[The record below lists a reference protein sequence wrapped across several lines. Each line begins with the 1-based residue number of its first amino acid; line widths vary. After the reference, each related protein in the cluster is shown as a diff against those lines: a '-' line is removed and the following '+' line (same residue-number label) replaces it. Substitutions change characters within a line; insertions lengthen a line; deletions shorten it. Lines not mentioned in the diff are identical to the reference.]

1 MQSLYALHFCFISH
15 RVTTSFT
22 PTGYYTLIIGGETV
36 KKFISLAAAALLVF
50 FLSTCARRP
59 EEPEPDYLG
68 MMMQAAQQGDVETGR
83 QAQQLWETSLA
94 KKKGEE
100 QALSFDQLYLLSR
113 LIHFKY
119 GHYRYSDELRMCA
132 GEVILN
138 RMASPEYPDT
148 MEKEIFQ
155 KGIED
160 EVDEAA
166 FSLCVSPSRN
176 CVRAAARLLQGER
189 MLEPEVVLETHYP
202 SKGIYAVFCDDLLG
216 NTYFYKSEH
225 PELYKAGN
233 D

>member
-1 MQSLYALHFCFISH
+1 MQSIHALHFCFISH

-83 QAQQLWETSLA
+83 QTQQLWETSLA

-148 MEKEIFQ
+148 MEKVIFQ

-202 SKGIYAVFCDDLLG
+202 SKEIYAVFCDDLLG

>member
-1 MQSLYALHFCFISH
+1 M
-15 RVTTSFT
+15 
-22 PTGYYTLIIGGETV
+22 

-83 QAQQLWETSLA
+83 EVQQVWEASLA
-94 KKKGEE
+94 RNKSDG
-100 QALSFDQLYLLSR
+100 QAVPFDQLYLLSR

-119 GHYRYSDELRMCA
+119 GHYRYSNELRMCA

-148 MEKEIFQ
+148 MEKVIFQ
-155 KGIED
+155 KGIEE
-160 EVDEAA
+160 EVDEDA
-166 FSLCVSPSRN
+166 FSLCVSPSRD

-202 SKGIYAVFCDDLLG
+202 AKGVYAVFCDDLLG

-233 D
+233 N

>member
-1 MQSLYALHFCFISH
+1 
-15 RVTTSFT
+15 
-22 PTGYYTLIIGGETV
+22 
-36 KKFISLAAAALLVF
+36 
-50 FLSTCARRP
+50 
-59 EEPEPDYLG
+59 
-68 MMMQAAQQGDVETGR
+68 
-83 QAQQLWETSLA
+83 
-94 KKKGEE
+94 
-100 QALSFDQLYLLSR
+100 
-113 LIHFKY
+113 
-119 GHYRYSDELRMCA
+119 MCA

-148 MEKEIFQ
+148 MEKVIFQ

-176 CVRAAARLLQGER
+176 CVRAAVRLLQGER

>member
-1 MQSLYALHFCFISH
+1 MQRFLSAFLLYFPPCYDKFHSLLILYSH
-15 RVTTSFT
+15 H
-22 PTGYYTLIIGGETV
+22 GGETV

-83 QAQQLWETSLA
+83 EVQQVWEASLA
-94 KKKGEE
+94 RNKSDG
-100 QALSFDQLYLLSR
+100 QAVPFDQLYLLSR

-148 MEKEIFQ
+148 MEKVIFQ
-155 KGIED
+155 KGIEE

-166 FSLCVSPSRN
+166 FSLCVSPSRD

-202 SKGIYAVFCDDLLG
+202 AKGVYAVFCDDLLG

-233 D
+233 N

>member
-1 MQSLYALHFCFISH
+1 M
-15 RVTTSFT
+15 
-22 PTGYYTLIIGGETV
+22 

-83 QAQQLWETSLA
+83 EVQQVWEASLA
-94 KKKGEE
+94 RSKSDG
-100 QALSFDQLYLLSR
+100 QAVPFDQLYLLSR

-148 MEKEIFQ
+148 MEKVIFQ
-155 KGIED
+155 KGIEE
-160 EVDEAA
+160 EVDEDA
-166 FSLCVSPSRN
+166 FSLCVSPSRD

-202 SKGIYAVFCDDLLG
+202 AKGVYAVFCDDLLG

-233 D
+233 

>member
-1 MQSLYALHFCFISH
+1 MSH

-36 KKFISLAAAALLVF
+36 EKFISLAAAALLVF

-83 QAQQLWETSLA
+83 QTQQLWETSLA

-148 MEKEIFQ
+148 MEKVIFQ

-202 SKGIYAVFCDDLLG
+202 SKEIYAVFCDDLLG

>member
-1 MQSLYALHFCFISH
+1 M
-15 RVTTSFT
+15 
-22 PTGYYTLIIGGETV
+22 

-83 QAQQLWETSLA
+83 EVQQIWEASIARNKSDGQAVP
-94 KKKGEE
+94 
-100 QALSFDQLYLLSR
+100 FDQLYLLSR

-148 MEKEIFQ
+148 MEKVIFQ
-155 KGIED
+155 KGIEE
-160 EVDEAA
+160 EVDEDA
-166 FSLCVSPSRN
+166 FSLCVSPSRD

-202 SKGIYAVFCDDLLG
+202 AKGVYAVFCDDLLG

-233 D
+233 N

>member
-1 MQSLYALHFCFISH
+1 
-15 RVTTSFT
+15 
-22 PTGYYTLIIGGETV
+22 V

-83 QAQQLWETSLA
+83 EVQQVWEASLA
-94 KKKGEE
+94 RNKSDG
-100 QALSFDQLYLLSR
+100 QAVPFDQLYLLSR

-148 MEKEIFQ
+148 MEKVIFQ
-155 KGIED
+155 KGIEE

-166 FSLCVSPSRN
+166 FSLCVSPSRD

-202 SKGIYAVFCDDLLG
+202 AKGVYAVFCDDLLG

-233 D
+233 N

>member
-1 MQSLYALHFCFISH
+1 
-15 RVTTSFT
+15 
-22 PTGYYTLIIGGETV
+22 V

-94 KKKGEE
+94 KNKGDG
-100 QALSFDQLYLLSR
+100 QAVPFDQLYLLSR

-138 RMASPEYPDT
+138 RVASPEYPDT
-148 MEKEIFQ
+148 MEKVIFQ

-166 FSLCVSPSRN
+166 FSLCISPSRD

-202 SKGIYAVFCDDLLG
+202 AKGVYAVFCDDLLG
-216 NTYFYKSEH
+216 NTYFFKSEH
-225 PELYKAGN
+225 PELYKTGN

>member
-1 MQSLYALHFCFISH
+1 M
-15 RVTTSFT
+15 
-22 PTGYYTLIIGGETV
+22 

-83 QAQQLWETSLA
+83 EVQQVWEASLA
-94 KKKGEE
+94 RNKSDG
-100 QALSFDQLYLLSR
+100 QAVPFDQLYLLSR

-132 GEVILN
+132 GEVVLN

-148 MEKEIFQ
+148 MEKVIFQ
-155 KGIED
+155 KGIEE
-160 EVDEAA
+160 EVDEDA
-166 FSLCVSPSRN
+166 FSLCVSPSRD

-202 SKGIYAVFCDDLLG
+202 AKGVYAVFCDDLLG

-233 D
+233 N

>member
-1 MQSLYALHFCFISH
+1 M
-15 RVTTSFT
+15 
-22 PTGYYTLIIGGETV
+22 

-83 QAQQLWETSLA
+83 EVQQVWEASLA
-94 KKKGEE
+94 RNKSDG
-100 QALSFDQLYLLSR
+100 QAVPFDQLYLLSR

-148 MEKEIFQ
+148 MEKVIFQ
-155 KGIED
+155 KGIEE

-166 FSLCVSPSRN
+166 FSLCVSPSRD

-202 SKGIYAVFCDDLLG
+202 AKGVYAVFCDDLLG

-233 D
+233 N